1 MESDVIDRVI
11 IDDPP
16 RMNLLGLILANIIE
30 RNLSQPLLL
39 ERFQK
44 LSGSL
49 NVQAREMR
57 VSLTFEGGKLVV
69 SRDMAETPRAAVSGG
84 LDSLMNLS
92 LGGGM
97 VGPWLTGRLK
107 TRGNLFFLLKI
118 KPLLVA

>member
-1 MESDVIDRVI
+1 MEYVI
-11 IDDPP
+11 IDDPQ

-30 RNLSQPLLL
+30 RNLSQPPLLQ
-39 ERFQK
+39 RFEK

-49 NVQAREMR
+49 NVQARKMEI
-57 VSLTFEGGKLVV
+57 SLTFEGGKLVV
-69 SRDMAETPRAAVSGG
+69 SREKAESPRAAVSGE
-84 LDSLMNLS
+84 LDALMGLS

-107 TRGNLFFLLKI
+107 TKGNLFFLLKI